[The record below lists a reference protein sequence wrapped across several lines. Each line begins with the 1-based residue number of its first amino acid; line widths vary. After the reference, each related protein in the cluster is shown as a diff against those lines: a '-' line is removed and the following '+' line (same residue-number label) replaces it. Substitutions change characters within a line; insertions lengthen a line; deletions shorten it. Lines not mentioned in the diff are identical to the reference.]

1 MTAGPEDGG
10 PEWGAVRRW
19 LLALAVVAP
28 IVAASCAPDGNA
40 SGEAFATTVTTAGP
54 ADGNRDAEPV
64 PSSTTPPVVT
74 EPAPGTPCGRAADV
88 IEHDVS
94 VQLAADQGRDD
105 AEGALRTELEETLA
119 SLATG
124 EGALAAAARAID
136 VDELPS
142 DGTPGASVELDA
154 AMRDECSLRLSGLGV
169 LGSPVGDPLD
179 GTGLAVLGGDLC
191 VRAEP
196 LRWADTAWR
205 LAPDGGERD
214 RMAVLVRQGLG
225 SLRLLDVDE
234 RAVELDL
241 PDDMERA
248 DLSGGALTPDQRIAM
263 VRLDADLQRG
273 CGGGFEFGGLLLE
286 GSRAPS
292 AADLATLPEPEW
304 ATELPRVGGA
314 SNDHWCGVADALYG
328 ADVAAVMNEAYG
340 FAGTDAIALR
350 MRLMLGALR
359 VSARWGG
366 SVRTLDDVRD
376 VIAATTVLERAD
388 LSATGRLTDA
398 EHRAVVQLDRLMA
411 ANCGVGF
418 RRGFGMLG
426 WYTARPIEGEPVVT
440 TSTTLPP
447 AGASTTTSTTLPARL
462 PAADVAV
469 VGDSLTLSAKQE
481 ITDTLGRLGL
491 GVVRV
496 DGQVSRRMT
505 SATDTIRSGLSVVE
519 EIVATSSPQIWVI
532 ALGTNDVASGVPADS
547 LRRNVQ
553 LVLDAIPPGALVVW
567 VDTWIRDEYDAAVA
581 GNAIIRQVVGA
592 RPNAVVAD
600 FFSYGDDEGIVG
612 SDGVHLTTTGRRLF
626 ANVMAGGIAALLE
639 GETIPVPQ
647 TVTTTVP
654 PTTLPAS
661 TTTTS
666 TTTTIATTESS
677 PTPSTTAPPA

>member
-1 MTAGPEDGG
+1 M
-10 PEWGAVRRW
+10 RRW

-28 IVAASCAPDGNA
+28 IVGASCAPDGNA
-40 SGEAFATTVTTAGP
+40 TGDAAVTVVTTAEPTEGGVADESVP
-54 ADGNRDAEPV
+54 A
-64 PSSTTPPVVT
+64 STTAVAVT

-88 IEHDVS
+88 IEHDVA
-94 VQLAADQGRDD
+94 VQLAADQGRSD
-105 AEGALRTELEETLA
+105 AEGALRTELADTLA
-119 SLATG
+119 LLADG
-124 EGALAAAARAID
+124 DSALAAAARTID
-136 VDELPS
+136 VDALPA
-142 DGTPGASVELDA
+142 DGTPDAAVDLDA

-169 LGSPVGDPLD
+169 LGAPAGDPLD
-179 GTGLAVLGGDLC
+179 GTGLAVFDGDLC
-191 VRAEP
+191 ERAGP

-225 SLRLLDVDE
+225 SLGVLDAAE
-234 RAVELDL
+234 RSIELDL
-241 PDDMERA
+241 PDGMERA
-248 DLSGGALTPDQRIAM
+248 DLSGGELTADQRIAM
-263 VRLDADLQRG
+263 VRLDADLQRD

-292 AADLATLPEPEW
+292 EADLARLPEPEW
-304 ATELPRVGGA
+304 VAERPRVGGA

-328 ADVAAVMNEAYG
+328 ADVAAVMNEAYD
-340 FAGTDAIALR
+340 FEGTGAIALR
-350 MRLMLGALR
+350 VRLMLGALR

-376 VIAATTVLERAD
+376 IIAATTVLERAD
-388 LSATGRLTDA
+388 LSATGLLTDD

-426 WYTARPIEGEPVVT
+426 WYTARPVEGEPVVT

-469 VGDSLTLSAKQE
+469 VGDSLTLSAQQE

-505 SATDTIRSGLSVVE
+505 SATDTIRSGLSVVQ
-519 EIVATSSPQIWVI
+519 EIAATSAPQVWVI
-532 ALGTNDVASGVPADS
+532 ALGTNDVASGVSADS
-547 LRRNVQ
+547 LRRSVQ
-553 LVLDAIPPGALVVW
+553 QVLDAIPPGSLVVW
-567 VDTWIRDEYDAAVA
+567 VDTWIRDEYDAVVA
-581 GNAIIRQVVGA
+581 GNAIIREVVSA
-592 RPNAVVAD
+592 RPNTVVAD

-626 ANVMAGGIAALLE
+626 ANVMAGGIAALLD
-639 GETIPVPQ
+639 GETIPAPQ
-647 TVTTTVP
+647 AVTTVAAS
-654 PTTLPAS
+654 TTTIAETTTT

-666 TTTTIATTESS
+666 TTTTTV
-677 PTPSTTAPPA
+677 PPTTAPPTTT